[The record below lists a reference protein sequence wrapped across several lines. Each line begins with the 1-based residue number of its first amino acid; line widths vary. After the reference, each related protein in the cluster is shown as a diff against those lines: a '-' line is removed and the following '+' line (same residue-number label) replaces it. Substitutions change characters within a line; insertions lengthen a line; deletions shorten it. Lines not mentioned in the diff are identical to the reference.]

1 MSSEDDRRQ
10 PKLPGWWTLGRD
22 IATFIGGW
30 ALIFLEVQR
39 ADIRE
44 SVMIFAGTCI
54 GIPGLSVGIA
64 SVVEAYKR
72 QHGIDASPSSPHS
85 SVSSP

>member
-1 MSSEDDRRQ
+1 MSSEDEPQRPR
-10 PKLPGWWTLGRD
+10 LPGWWTLTRD

-30 ALIFLEVQR
+30 GLIFLEVQR

-54 GIPGLSVGIA
+54 GVPGLSVGIA

-72 QHGIDASPSSPHS
+72 QRGIDTSPSSPHS
-85 SVSSP
+85 SVSSL